1 MLNFKK
7 GALKDE
13 EKPNIH
19 FNKVSL
25 LYCLFLEMLTD
36 QGKVYVDPLVEEI
49 VSTPQDVVDLLE
61 KGNTQ
66 RKTGQTDWVRIPHSL
81 QARC

>member
-1 MLNFKK
+1 LLNFKK

-25 LYCLFLEMLTD
+25 LYYMFLIMLT
-36 QGKVYVDPLVEEI
+36 
-49 VSTPQDVVDLLE
+49 
-61 KGNTQ
+61 N
-66 RKTGQTDWVRIPHSL
+66 
-81 QARC
+81 

>member
-1 MLNFKK
+1 LLNFKK

-25 LYCLFLEMLTD
+25 LYYLSPEILT
-36 QGKVYVDPLVEEI
+36 V
-49 VSTPQDVVDLLE
+49 
-61 KGNTQ
+61 
-66 RKTGQTDWVRIPHSL
+66 
-81 QARC
+81 